1 MIFLCSRDMLDTV
14 GMYML
19 IESKIYKSGFIRE
32 GKNLAVSYNG
42 LWKLLIDKDM
52 KKLGLVEKI
61 GISSSTLAKMGK
73 GETVFMSIMEKYVRN

>member
-1 MIFLCSRDMLDTV
+1 MLDTV

-73 GETVFMSIMEKYVRN
+73 KGTVFMSIMEKYVRN